1 MITAIAL
8 DDELPSLEIIEAF
21 CAKIEDVEL
30 KKTFLKTSEARYFLE
45 NNPVDLLFLDINMPA
60 TSGIDFYKTLPQE
73 TLVIFTTAYK
83 EYAVESYEIGAFD
96 YLLKPFS
103 FQRFK
108 LAIDRAIEQ
117 KKMLSNNNEGFL
129 YFRVDYGLVKI
140 IFSEILYIEG
150 QDNYVKFYFE
160 NQKPLLV
167 RITIKELLEKL
178 PEDYFCR
185 VHRSCIVS
193 LSKITSFRN
202 KTVFINDVALSV
214 GNTYEEDFI
223 KRLDVKK

>member
-21 CAKIEDVEL
+21 CANIEEIDL

-60 TSGIDFYKTLPQE
+60 ASGIDFYKTLPQE

-108 LAIDRAIEQ
+108 MAVDRAAEQ
-117 KKMLSNNNEGFL
+117 KKLLSAHDEGFI
-129 YFRVDYGLVKI
+129 YFRVDYGLVKVV
-140 IFSEILYIEG
+140 FSEILYIEG
-150 QDNYVKFYFE
+150 QNNYVKFYFE
-160 NQKPLLV
+160 NQKSLLV

-178 PEDYFCR
+178 PEQHFCR
-185 VHRSCIVS
+185 IHRSSIVS
-193 LSKITSFRN
+193 LAKITSFRH
-202 KTVFINDVALSV
+202 KTVYIKDIALPV
-214 GNTYEEDFI
+214 GNTYEEDF
-223 KRLDVKK
+223 LKKI

>member
-21 CAKIEDVEL
+21 CANIEEIDL

-60 TSGIDFYKTLPQE
+60 ASGIDFYKTLPQE

-108 LAIDRAIEQ
+108 MAVDRAAEQ
-117 KKMLSNNNEGFL
+117 KKLLSAHDEGYI
-129 YFRVDYGLVKI
+129 YFRVDYGLVKVV
-140 IFSEILYIEG
+140 FSEILYIEG

-160 NQKPLLV
+160 NQKSLLV

-178 PEDYFCR
+178 PEQHFCR
-185 VHRSCIVS
+185 IHRSSIVS
-193 LSKITSFRN
+193 LAKITSFRH
-202 KTVFINDVALSV
+202 KTVYIKDIALPV
-214 GNTYEEDFI
+214 GNTYEEDF
-223 KRLDVKK
+223 LKKI